1 MTASNSVRVGIVQ
14 RSSFAT
20 PATRDLLV
28 LPMTAQSLRNR
39 VGYQQSQTIRTDANI
54 QDLVRLTQSVTG
66 GIPLE
71 LTFPVANEALWFLMR
86 AALRATESAAVTIAS
101 CTTTSGAKT
110 ITRASGSFV
119 SDGVEVGD
127 VVKTSGATPAGDNG
141 LWKVTAVVALT
152 LTVEAAANFT
162 GSSGNVTVT
171 RGARMKN
178 GTQSYFFDVEVARTD
193 GSLFELFEK
202 VAVNGMSM
210 NVSDGAITTA
220 SFDLLGASSQR
231 NTSTYAVSATNPTT
245 MPILDAL
252 GVPVFNMGGTA
263 YSAKS
268 IGFAINH
275 SIRAQTQVGTL
286 GATGMSWGATQVTT
300 SASAY
305 LSNWTEMNNYT
316 GNTPSEFWFAL
327 GDSGGRYLT
336 VSMPQHKW
344 SDLGADTRGLNQD
357 DYLDGT
363 GQAVLDPVEGC
374 TIRVQRFV

>member
-1 MTASNSVRVGIVQ
+1 MTASNAVRVGIVQ

-28 LPMTAQSLRNR
+28 FPVTAQSLRNR
-39 VGYQQSQTIRTDANI
+39 VGYQQSNTLRTDANI
-54 QDLVRLTQSVTG
+54 QDLVRLTQSVSG
-66 GIPLE
+66 GLPAE
-71 LTFPVANEALWFLMR
+71 LTFPVVNEALWFLMR
-86 AALRATESAAVTIAS
+86 GAMRATETAVATVAS
-101 CTTTSGAKT
+101 CSTTGAAKT
-110 ITRASGSFV
+110 ITRASGSFI
-119 SDGVEVGD
+119 SDGIEVGD
-127 VVKTSGATPAGDNG
+127 IVRTTGATPAGDNG
-141 LWKVTAVVALT
+141 LWKVTAVLALT

-162 GSSGNVTVT
+162 GSAGNVTVT

-178 GTQSYFFDVEVARTD
+178 GTSQNYFDVEVARTD

-202 VAVNGMSM
+202 VVVNGMSI
-210 NVSDGAITTA
+210 NIADGGITTC

-231 NTSTYAVSATNPTT
+231 NTSTYAVSTANPTT

-252 GVPVFNMGGTA
+252 GVPVFNLGGSA

-268 IGFAINH
+268 IGFSMTH

-286 GATGMSWGATQVTT
+286 GATGFSWGATQVTT
-300 SASAY
+300 SSSSY
-305 LSNWTEMNNYT
+305 LSNWTEMSNYT
-316 GNTPSEFWFAL
+316 GNVATDLWFAMQ
-327 GDSGGRYLT
+327 DSGGRVLT

-357 DYLDGT
+357 DYLDGS

-374 TIRVQRFV
+374 TLRIQRFV